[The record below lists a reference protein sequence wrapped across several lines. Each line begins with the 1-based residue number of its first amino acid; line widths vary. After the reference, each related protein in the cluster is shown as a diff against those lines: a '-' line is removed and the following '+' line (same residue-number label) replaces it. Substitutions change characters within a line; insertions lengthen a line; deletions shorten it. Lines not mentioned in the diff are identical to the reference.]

1 MDGGRGACMYN
12 GWGVEGEGGTVCLTE
27 HMIVYR
33 TKSVRVRDS
42 TQEPLANSRTLKFCR
57 ILVCI

>member
-1 MDGGRGACMYN
+1 MMAGVPVCIMAGG
-12 GWGVEGEGGTVCLTE
+12 GGGDCVLE

-33 TKSVRVRDS
+33 TKSVKVRDS

>member
-1 MDGGRGACMYN
+1 MVAGVPVCIMAGGWRGRGDC
-12 GWGVEGEGGTVCLTE
+12 VLE